1 MRFACEKSN
10 YCLKYTPRLPT
21 VNRSLQKR
29 LGELNQ
35 LMKNQKNILCK
46 KTIIEAKFIIPNKY
60 QDCLEDILSIDIRNL
75 FCEVKVEASSKEK
88 ICIENPEL
96 TYLFILSESISE
108 GKAIAD
114 KYTLQNPIFIMCQGN
129 ANKLVEI
136 SDSCLIYEWDFQNI
150 ISGVFECF
158 LGFPLRN
165 ALRICIQSL
174 NDYAWMQE
182 KVIDITTMEPKIN
195 IVLDSTVEVGKS
207 NAIQITCDPPV
218 KEPPKIV

>member
-1 MRFACEKSN
+1 MS
-10 YCLKYTPRLPT
+10 
-21 VNRSLQKR
+21 V
-29 LGELNQ
+29 
-35 LMKNQKNILCK
+35 
-46 KTIIEAKFIIPNKY
+46 
-60 QDCLEDILSIDIRNL
+60 DIRNL

-158 LGFPLRN
+158 WDSHLG
-165 ALRICIQSL
+165 
-174 NDYAWMQE
+174 MH
-182 KVIDITTMEPKIN
+182 
-195 IVLDSTVEVGKS
+195 
-207 NAIQITCDPPV
+207 
-218 KEPPKIV
+218 

>member
-1 MRFACEKSN
+1 MIQFADEDIWQWHSEILDALYNELQDNFLLTFIGTETDSEIMRFACEKSN

-35 LMKNQKNILCK
+35 LIKNQKNILCK

-60 QDCLEDILSIDIRNL
+60 QDCLEDILSVDIRNL

-165 ALRICIQSL
+165 A
-174 NDYAWMQE
+174 
-182 KVIDITTMEPKIN
+182 
-195 IVLDSTVEVGKS
+195 
-207 NAIQITCDPPV
+207 
-218 KEPPKIV
+218 